1 MLSLVPKKGQVI
13 LEMANLLCG
22 PEVVGKSGEIA
33 SSPKG
38 TPNGNKTRN
47 SLLPEII
54 IQQSPLEKLV
64 RMCYNISIDFKVC

>member
-22 PEVVGKSGEIA
+22 PEEANDPGGMI

-38 TPNGNKTRN
+38 TPNGSRTRN
-47 SLLPEII
+47 TLL
-54 IQQSPLEKLV
+54 SGMV
-64 RMCYNISIDFKVC
+64 